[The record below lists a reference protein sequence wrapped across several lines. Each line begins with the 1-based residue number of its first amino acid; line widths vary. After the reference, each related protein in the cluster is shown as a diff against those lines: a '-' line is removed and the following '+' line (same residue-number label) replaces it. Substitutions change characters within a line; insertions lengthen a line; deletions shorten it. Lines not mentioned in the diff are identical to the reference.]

1 MQEYRFDWRIRLGI
15 RLMNK
20 INSDSSIDRL
30 FKIIEDRKNAKPT
43 DSYTAKLLEGGTK
56 RITDKIKEES
66 DETVEAALREG
77 SIAVT
82 RESADLIYHLCVL
95 WLDQGIS
102 PTDVFNELKRREGTS
117 GLVEK
122 ESRREND

>member
-1 MQEYRFDWRIRLGI
+1 MIGSVSFWASY
-15 RLMNK
+15 
-20 INSDSSIDRL
+20 NSAHDV
-30 FKIIEDRKNAKPT
+30 K
-43 DSYTAKLLEGGTK
+43 
-56 RITDKIKEES
+56 
-66 DETVEAALREG
+66 EAAMKKG